1 MTVAVTQGS
10 LLDTRHI
17 PVDPGRGD
25 TAREG
30 TCEDPGSVAW
40 PSVATRAFVGRERDL
55 EELKLVLD
63 EAVSDRGSL
72 VLLAGEPGIGK
83 TRLACVALTRDNAGH
98 VTAARSNKH
107 TTGTLNGTSSY
118 QLFANATY
126 TPWGAPFGRLLG
138 NGLTESKTY
147 DNRERLLSSSQFQ
160 AG

>member
-83 TRLACVALTRDNAGH
+83 TH
-98 VTAARSNKH
+98 TAM
-107 TTGTLNGTSSY
+107 
-118 QLFANATY
+118 
-126 TPWGAPFGRLLG
+126 
-138 NGLTESKTY
+138 
-147 DNRERLLSSSQFQ
+147 
-160 AG
+160 